1 MELALHLGAHLTDEG
16 RLLRCLSANR
26 KLLAQQGI
34 AVPDLA
40 QYRDLLLALAG
51 TTDPA
56 ELDPE
61 ADQILLASAD
71 IPDTARRAVFS
82 DPKLLSWKGGAAR
95 INQFYPNAPGRMATL
110 RRALGAHQVDLFMAI
125 RNPASFIPTFL
136 QGMKP
141 AKAKSVL
148 AKLKPQEL
156 RWSRL
161 IGDIREA
168 WPEARLTLWCDEDTP
183 FIWHQIL
190 AHISGHDQGTE
201 LAHAYEWF
209 DEVMIEGGAQKLE
222 AYLNSVPPVDE
233 AHRQRVIAAF
243 LDKFC
248 DPEKIDI
255 DVSSTGWDAEMV
267 DLLSELY
274 EADLATIADMP
285 EITLI
290 QP

>member
-1 MELALHLGAHLTDEG
+1 MEISLHLGAHLTDEG

-40 QYRDLLLALAG
+40 QFRDLLLAMAG

-82 DPKLLSWKGGAAR
+82 DPKLLSWKGGAVR
-95 INQFYPNAPGRMATL
+95 IDQFYPNAPGRMATL
-110 RRALGAHQVDLFMAI
+110 RRALGANQVELFLAI
-125 RNPASFIPTFL
+125 RNPASFIPAL
-136 QGMKP
+136 LHGMKP
-141 AKAKSVL
+141 GKAKSVL
-148 AKLKPQEL
+148 SKLKPQEL

-161 IGDIREA
+161 IADLQDA

-190 AHISGHDQGTE
+190 AHVSGHKEGTQ
-201 LAHAYEWF
+201 LAQSYDWF
-209 DEVMIEGGAQKLE
+209 DEVMIDGGAQKLE
-222 AYLNSVPPVDE
+222 AYLSSVPPVDE

-248 DPEKIDI
+248 DPEKIDV
-255 DVSSTGWDAEMV
+255 DVSSAGWDAEMV

-274 EADLATIADMP
+274 DADLAAIADMQAV
-285 EITLI
+285 TLI